1 MAKRLS
7 EVRLQ
12 EDEVLLEGFEATIDG
27 TPVTVTAVLER
38 TCVYETPDGVRRL
51 ANKRLLMVEPEK
63 LPIKRRRV
71 G

>member
-7 EVRLQ
+7 DIRLR
-12 EDEVLLEGFEATIDG
+12 EDEILQEGFEATIDG
-27 TPVTVTAVLER
+27 VSVMVTAVFER

-63 LPIKRRRV
+63 LPIKRRSV

>member
-7 EVRLQ
+7 DIRLREAEILQ
-12 EDEVLLEGFEATIDG
+12 EGFEATIDG
-27 TPVTVTAVLER
+27 VSVMVTAVLER

-63 LPIKRRRV
+63 LPIKRRSV